1 MGFNFS
7 EEEITEM
14 YRMYQETLEA
24 IQNQTKDIAEALAE
38 HAKKMKYEPVINLA
52 VESIDYYNNELKAVE
67 KKALADWQDGDLSF
81 TAIMK
86 RMRAGEEAEARSKRL
101 EGEIE
106 SQIDSWGVLDSS
118 QFSSIQKANWNGDA
132 KDFEIIKQSINN
144 FVSTLENTLGQMAS
158 RVGNKKDD
166 NEIYISI
173 EPVILQSIKIVIE
186 GFREGISGSFN
197 ELSIAFERK
206 QQEVRNLGSQTAQNV
221 SAKSQSMVS
230 DGVSALKAKVKTILE

>member
-1 MGFNFS
+1 MGFNFC

-14 YRMYQETLEA
+14 YRMYQETWDA
-24 IQNQTKDIAEALAE
+24 IQEQTKNIAEALAE

-52 VESIDYYNNELKAVE
+52 IESINYYNNDLKAVE
-67 KKALADWQDGDLSF
+67 KKALSDWQEGELSF
-81 TAIMK
+81 TAIMRK
-86 RMRAGEEAEARSKRL
+86 MSAGEEAEARSRRL

-106 SQIDSWGVLDSS
+106 SQIDSWGSLDSS
-118 QFSSIQKANWNGDA
+118 QFSSIPKANWNGDA
-132 KDFEIIKQSINN
+132 QDFQMIKQTIDN

-158 RVGNKKDD
+158 RVGNKKDE

-173 EPVILQSIKIVIE
+173 EPVILQSIKIVID
-186 GFREGISGSFN
+186 GFRDGISGSFS
-197 ELSIAFERK
+197 ELAEAFNLR
-206 QQEVRNLGSQTAQNV
+206 QQEVRNLGNATAQNV